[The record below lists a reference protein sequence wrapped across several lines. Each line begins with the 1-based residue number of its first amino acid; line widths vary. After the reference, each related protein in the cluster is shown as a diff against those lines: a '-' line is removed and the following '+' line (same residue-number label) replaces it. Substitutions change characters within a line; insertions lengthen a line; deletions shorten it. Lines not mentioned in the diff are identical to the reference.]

1 MEAKQPP
8 LIIPMW
14 LTGMHSLSHTYY
26 LCVTC
31 ASNFYISPSLGF
43 DKLMPEGR
51 PPPFNFLPKPN
62 VDLSITFGQPI
73 NNEDIETALKSS
85 VDIPRTLKAPVLSV
99 SSEVQSERV
108 AQEGWLGDAIRV
120 VESKDDRPE
129 SAVALATE
137 TERIRSAV
145 TAVLQRHVEALGQK
159 VLGGP

>member
-1 MEAKQPP
+1 
-8 LIIPMW
+8 
-14 LTGMHSLSHTYY
+14 
-26 LCVTC
+26 
-31 ASNFYISPSLGF
+31 
-43 DKLMPEGR
+43 MPEGR

-62 VDLSITFGQPI
+62 VDLSVTFGQPI

-145 TAVLQRHVEALGQK
+145 TAVLQGHVEALGQK